1 MGSGQIQQYD
11 ISMKKL
17 LHIANDYSGSRVYK
31 ELISSIDE
39 LGVAQTVFTTIRKE
53 GERGKNSI
61 SFQTKGSRIYYSDN
75 WKPIHRL
82 SFRLKRKSNFSHLL
96 DCIDPHTITHVHAH
110 TLFSDGALA
119 LQLKKEYDIPYTVSI
134 RNTDL
139 NTYMRFMFHT
149 WNIGREV
156 IDNAD
161 KIIVI
166 SPAHVKRISK
176 WVALPKCFHNK
187 VVNIPNGVNQF
198 WLDNIQAKTH
208 AQNSDAP
215 WEILYIGNFT
225 PNKNV
230 PRLMNSIINLNTSNQ
245 LSVKL
250 HIVGSQGRDTNRING
265 IANKHPDLFHLY
277 GRIEDKQEI
286 LKIMR
291 KCHIFAMPS
300 HHETFG
306 LVYVEAMS
314 QGLPVLYTKGEGID
328 GFFDQNYGV
337 SCSPNNINSIISAL
351 KRLIDHYSTF
361 NIDPN
366 YLVKH
371 FNWENV
377 GRSYV
382 DVFDLYDNNKHI
394 SKQ

>member
-1 MGSGQIQQYD
+1 
-11 ISMKKL
+11 
-17 LHIANDYSGSRVYK
+17 
-31 ELISSIDE
+31 
-39 LGVAQTVFTTIRKE
+39 
-53 GERGKNSI
+53 
-61 SFQTKGSRIYYSDN
+61 
-75 WKPIHRL
+75 
-82 SFRLKRKSNFSHLL
+82 
-96 DCIDPHTITHVHAH
+96 
-110 TLFSDGALA
+110 
-119 LQLKKEYDIPYTVSI
+119 
-134 RNTDL
+134 
-139 NTYMRFMFHT
+139 
-149 WNIGREV
+149 
-156 IDNAD
+156 
-161 KIIVI
+161 
-166 SPAHVKRISK
+166 
-176 WVALPKCFHNK
+176 
-187 VVNIPNGVNQF
+187 
-198 WLDNIQAKTH
+198 
-208 AQNSDAP
+208 
-215 WEILYIGNFT
+215 
-225 PNKNV
+225 
-230 PRLMNSIINLNTSNQ
+230 MNSIINLNTSNQ

-361 NIDPN
+361 NIAPN

>member
-1 MGSGQIQQYD
+1 
-11 ISMKKL
+11 MKKI

-31 ELISSIDE
+31 ELISSIDKI
-39 LGVAQTVFTTIRKE
+39 GVTQLVFTTIRKKE
-53 GERGKNSI
+53 LDGRNRIVFNQSESEIYYGKNW
-61 SFQTKGSRIYYSDN
+61 N
-75 WKPIHRL
+75 PIHRL
-82 SFRLKRKSNFSHLL
+82 SFRLKTISNYNELIKLTS
-96 DCIDPHTITHVHAH
+96 PKESGITHTHAH
-110 TLFSDGALA
+110 TLYSDGVLA
-119 LQLKKEYDIPYTVSI
+119 LKLKEEYGIPYSVTV
-134 RNTDL
+134 RNTDINL
-139 NTYMRFMFHT
+139 FMKYLVHT
-149 WNIGREV
+149 WAIGRKILSE
-156 IDNAD
+156 AD
-161 KIIVI
+161 HIICV
-166 SPAHVKRISK
+166 SPAHKNRLLNRYSQYGD
-176 WVALPKCFHNK
+176 K
-187 VVNIPNGVNQF
+187 VVNIPNGISNY
-198 WLDNIQAKTH
+198 WLNNISCSKKQHKE
-208 AQNSDAP
+208 NEP
-215 WEILYIGNFT
+215 WNIIYTGNFT
-225 PNKNV
+225 RNKNV
-230 PRLMNSIINLNTSNQ
+230 PALMKAVLKLNEQYHYNICLHIIGDGGDDRDIISRLARKWPELFKLHGFIKEKSIIC
-245 LSVKL
+245 
-250 HIVGSQGRDTNRING
+250 
-265 IANKHPDLFHLY
+265 DLY
-277 GRIEDKQEI
+277 
-286 LKIMR
+286 R
-291 KCHIFAMPS
+291 KSHIFAMPS